1 MSTWDFIVV
10 GAGSAGCVLANRL
23 SADGRY
29 RILLLEAGAVDRSPW
44 LHIPVG
50 YAKTYYDSR
59 VNWMYRTEPVAGLNH
74 RQDYWP
80 RGKVLGGSSAIN
92 AMVFIRG
99 QHADYDDW
107 ERMGAPGWSW
117 ADVLPAFRKLE
128 NCEVGDEQLRGRL
141 GPVPVSGIQHAT
153 HPMNETV
160 LQACANLGLSRNDD
174 FNGRTQEGVGYYQV
188 NVANGRRISA
198 ASAYLKPA
206 RSRKNLTIETGAQ
219 VLRLLFDKTRC
230 VGLEYV
236 QRGRKHTVG
245 AVKEVILSAGAI
257 NSPQILQCSGIG
269 DPALLRSMDIPLV
282 HASPNVGLNLQ
293 DHLGINYFYRS
304 HTPTLN
310 DQFSSVV
317 GRMRAGLQYLLTR
330 GGPLSISV
338 NQSGGF
344 FRSNPSRPR
353 PNLQLYFQPTS
364 YLDAPKGTR
373 PVIKLDPFSAYNV
386 GVSQC
391 RPTSRGHI
399 AITSP
404 DCTQPPSIHPNYLST
419 DHDIKELME
428 GTRFLRRLVATEPLA
443 TVTAEELLPG
453 TQVDTDD
460 QILQDIRNRAGTI
473 FHPTST
479 CRIHVDANQGV
490 VDPRLRCHGVDGL
503 RIADASVFPSVISGN
518 TNVPVMMLGERAA
531 ELICEDHSPDS

>member
-1 MSTWDFIVV
+1 MSNWDFIIV

-23 SADGRY
+23 SANNRHNV
-29 RILLLEAGAVDRSPW
+29 LLLEAGPADRSPW
-44 LHIPVG
+44 LHVPVG
-50 YAKTYYDSR
+50 YAKTYYDAR
-59 VNWMYRTEPVAGLNH
+59 VNWMYKTEPVPGLSH

-107 ERMGAPGWSW
+107 AQMGAPGWSW

-128 NCEVGDEQLRGRL
+128 NCAVGDEQLRGRL

-160 LQACANLGLSRNDD
+160 LKACENLGLTRNDD
-174 FNGRTQEGVGYYQV
+174 FNGRIQEGVGYYQI
-188 NVANGRRISA
+188 NAANGRRVSA

-206 RSRKNLTIETGAQ
+206 RGRKNLTIETGAQ
-219 VLRLLFDKTRC
+219 VLRLLFNGTRC
-230 VGLEYV
+230 NGLEYV
-236 QRGRKHTVG
+236 QGGRKHTVG
-245 AVKEVILSAGAI
+245 AAKEVVLSAGAI

-269 DPALLRSMDIPLV
+269 DPALLRAMDIPLV

-304 HTPTLN
+304 HVSTLN
-310 DQFSSVV
+310 DQFNSVF
-317 GRMRAGLQYLLTR
+317 GRIRAGLQYLLTR

-344 FRSNPSRPR
+344 FRSNSSRSR

-364 YLDAPKGTR
+364 YLEAPKGTR
-373 PVIKLDPFSAYNV
+373 PVIKLDRFSAYNV

-391 RPTSRGHI
+391 RPTSRGRVVI
-399 AITSP
+399 KSP
-404 DCTQPPSIHPNYLST
+404 DCTQPPSIQPNYLST
-419 DHDIKELME
+419 NHDVKELME
-428 GTRFLRRLVATEPLA
+428 GTRFLRRLVATEPLF

-453 TQVDTDD
+453 ADVQTDE
-460 QILQDIRNRAGTI
+460 QILEDIRSRAGTI

-490 VDPRLRCHGVDGL
+490 VDPRLRCYGIGGL

-518 TNVPVMMLGERAA
+518 TNVPVMMLAERAA
-531 ELICEDHSPDS
+531 ELINEDHSRDG